1 MPLKTVWQMFSILL
15 LFATATVAWAKQPHE
30 ILGFVLRD
38 VFLEEARCE
47 ETLDFLRAKG
57 TEQLR
62 EVTGNPSAILIFE
75 YRFAPRNNKLV
86 NFHKKNVSFG
96 EVLLDVSAQ
105 LRLSYKMV
113 GLDRI
118 VIADLPE
125 RAKTK

>member
-1 MPLKTVWQMFSILL
+1 M
-15 LFATATVAWAKQPHE
+15 
-30 ILGFVLRD
+30 
-38 VFLEEARCE
+38 
-47 ETLDFLRAKG
+47 RAKG

-75 YRFAPRNNKLV
+75 YRFAPGKNKLV

-105 LRLSYKMV
+105 LGLSYKMV

-125 RAKTK
+125 GAKTK